1 MARET
6 VHLVQAFVAG
16 RGQALKSEAPMACR
30 TAEEARRKAER
41 LSPLRLGVVAFSA
54 SADTE
59 LGDYDENPV
68 VLFKSGRLPHPFDAL

>member
-1 MARET
+1 MAKET

-16 RGQALKSEAPMACR
+16 RGKALKSEPPMACK

-68 VLFKSGRLPHPFDAL
+68 VLFKSGQLPHPFNEL